1 MGRAAEL
8 HGVEL
13 MEEDA
18 RDLAAA
24 VALPAFGAQT
34 ARKAVK
40 MLLESGP
47 RYREPSVRERVALTI
62 AFARHG
68 MVLYGA
74 AFDLVRAP
82 PDLDLADARIIEAR
96 LQEVT
101 LCEIKSTS
109 RANLKADFSDYF
121 FSLTTAEL
129 LVAQKLDRRYV
140 FVLINT
146 ATGASQEMSLDALLA
161 RAKGIYPSWSVKF

>member
-1 MGRAAEL
+1 MRRAAEL
-8 HGVEL
+8 QGVKL
-13 MEEDA
+13 SEEDA
-18 RDLAAA
+18 RDIAAA

-34 ARKAVK
+34 ARRAVR
-40 MLLESGP
+40 MLLRSDA
-47 RYREPSVRERVALTI
+47 RYRKPSVKERVALTV

-82 PDLDLADARIIEAR
+82 PDMNLAEARAIEAR

-101 LCEIKSTS
+101 LCEVKSTS
-109 RANLKADFSDYF
+109 RPDLKADFGDYF

-129 LVAQKLDRRYV
+129 LVAQKLERRYV

-146 ATGASQEMSLDALLA
+146 ATGATDELSLDGLLA